1 MHKATF
7 GNIILF
13 GQIKQTALVDLN
25 VNARL
30 KLTVFL
36 EVLQTLCGLLVRE
49 IQLGSLEIGS
59 RVLLIKV
66 YADVEIVKS
75 LL

>member
-36 EVLQTLCGLLVRE
+36 EALQTLCSLLVRE

>member
-36 EVLQTLCGLLVRE
+36 EVLQTLCSLLVRE

>member
-1 MHKATF
+1 MHEATF